1 MTYREEFF
9 QLLYTLPAVLIA
21 MVFHEYAHG
30 LVSVWMGDDTPRRQG
45 RLSLNPFKHL
55 DLAGVICLAVFKFG
69 WARPVQVNPG
79 AYRRPKLGMALTALA
94 GPMTNFLLA
103 FLGYVVYAVLWKQ
116 GFFFAGRALVRLVY
130 SFLMIFVSVNLGL
143 GVFNLIPIPPLDGSR
158 IIGLVL
164 PEKYYFGYMRYE
176 RYGLYLLM
184 AIILIENLTNIDILP
199 LNEFKTMIGTWM
211 LKIAAFLVGVPTQM

>member
-1 MTYREEFF
+1 
-9 QLLYTLPAVLIA
+9 
-21 MVFHEYAHG
+21 
-30 LVSVWMGDDTPRRQG
+30 
-45 RLSLNPFKHL
+45 
-55 DLAGVICLAVFKFG
+55 
-69 WARPVQVNPG
+69 
-79 AYRRPKLGMALTALA
+79 MALTALA

-158 IIGLVL
+158 ILGLVL

>member
-69 WARPVQVNPG
+69 WARPVQVDPR

-94 GPMTNFLLA
+94 GPLTNFLLA
-103 FLGYVVYAVLWKQ
+103 FLGYVVYAALWKQ
-116 GFFFAGRALVRLVY
+116 GFFFAGGKAIVRLVY

-158 IIGLVL
+158 ILGLVL

-176 RYGLYLLM
+176 RYGLYVLM

-199 LNEFKTMIGTWM
+199 LTAFKTIIGTWM
-211 LKIAAFLVGVPTQM
+211 LEIAAVLVGVPT

>member
-1 MTYREEFF
+1 MTYREELF

-69 WARPVQVNPG
+69 WARPVQVNPN

-94 GPMTNFLLA
+94 GPLTNFLLT
-103 FLGYVVYAVLWKQ
+103 FLGYVIYAALWKQ
-116 GFFFAGRALVRLVY
+116 GFFLTDRVLVRLVY

-158 IIGLVL
+158 ILGLVL

-176 RYGLYLLM
+176 RYGLYVLM
-184 AIILIENLTNIDILP
+184 AIILLENLTNIDILP
-199 LNEFKTMIGTWM
+199 LNEFKTIIGTWM
-211 LKIAAFLVGVPTQM
+211 LKIAANLVGVPT